1 MIPSLDTY
9 VHNKIETTVKAILK
23 NEDILEATLKDIDRE
38 ARESFTKTYG
48 GKKSTREVIV
58 TYAFPNS
65 REGFDALYLVQ
76 LGGSS
81 PSRDS
86 LGSVEGTFDQHE
98 GELYKETVSIKV
110 DNIKR
115 KLYIEAAKPIAEI
128 IGVEGISFA
137 ESDNVSIEG
146 DRIVF
151 EWFGNEALEGLDV
164 TFMYTEKLKPGETVG
179 VQKGYTLTEAVVV
192 TPLSTNLDTLRCMDA
207 ILKVVLIIMR
217 ESIEEQTMFGLQKSI
232 FEPISVLD
240 IPTETPVYGRPL
252 TLTYQLSYSI
262 ELEFGKLLKEINIR
276 KRLG

>member
-9 VHNKIETTVKAILK
+9 VHNKLETTVKAILD
-23 NEDILEATLKDIDRE
+23 NRDILEETLKDIDKT
-38 ARESFTKTYG
+38 AKDNFIKTYG
-48 GKKSTREVIV
+48 GKSSKREVNV
-58 TYAFPNS
+58 TYSFPDG

-86 LGSVEGTFDQHE
+86 LGSVEGTFDSHE
-98 GELYKETVSIKV
+98 GELYKETAEIKA
-110 DNIKR
+110 DFPKS
-115 KLYIEAAKPIAEI
+115 KLYIKAAKPIAELV
-128 IGVEGISFA
+128 GVEGISFA
-137 ESDNVSIEG
+137 TSDNVFVQEDHIT
-146 DRIVF
+146 F
-151 EWFGNEALEGLDV
+151 ELLGNESLEGIEV
-164 TFMYTEKLKPGETVG
+164 TFTYTEKLKPGEASG
-179 VQKGYTLTEAVVV
+179 VQKGYTLTEAVVI

-217 ESIEEQTMFGLQKSI
+217 ESIEEQTMFGLQKSV
-232 FEPISVLD
+232 FEPVNVLD

-262 ELEFGKLLKEINIR
+262 ELEFGKRLKEINIR